1 MFSCSGRAFFIG
13 TEDNLQNNI
22 IIPVKRRISYPQFK
36 QSDLLHDLGLL
47 LLKKEIPFS
56 SNIRPACIN
65 LQGDI
70 KDSATA
76 ADWDHHQMN
85 VPIIDQRECNNHYRV
100 RDILDSEQVC
110 AQLKK
115 NCEFK
120 TGSLLHMKHPHVENM
135 YSIVGVFTIRKD
147 CLNGHSVVVY
157 TRVSQF
163 ASWIESTAFN

>member
-22 IIPVKRRISYPQFK
+22 IIPVKHRISYPQFK

-56 SNIRPACIN
+56 FNIRPACIN

-85 VPIIDQRECNNHYRV
+85 VPIIDQRECNNHYRA